1 MNVIGIVGYPASGK
15 GEFSRIAADAGIPVV
30 VMGDIIRNRTRAAG
44 LELTDENVGATARA
58 LRAELG
64 MDAVA
69 ILTAEEIKKLDV
81 ETAVIDGIR
90 GDAEISYFRS
100 VFETFTLI
108 FIKADFAIRLSRMQ
122 GRGRTDDSTTKE
134 ALAARDAREESFG
147 LARAVAE
154 ADITLVNETDRDS
167 FEEAIRNTVRSLA

>member
-15 GEFSRIAADAGIPVV
+15 GEFSRIAAENGIPVV

-64 MDAVA
+64 MAAVA
-69 ILTAEEIKKLDV
+69 ILTAEEVQKLDTK
-81 ETAVIDGIR
+81 TAVIDGIR
-90 GDAEISYFRS
+90 GDAEVAYFRS

-108 FIKADFAIRLSRMQ
+108 FIKADFAIRLDRMQ
-122 GRGRTDDSTTKE
+122 SRNRSDDTTTAE
-134 ALAARDAREESFG
+134 SLAARDAREESFG
-147 LARAVAE
+147 LARAVAA
-154 ADITLVNETDRDS
+154 ADITLVNETDRES
-167 FEEAIRNTVRSLA
+167 FEEAIRNAVRSLA

>member
-15 GEFSRIAADAGIPVV
+15 GEFSRIAAENGIPVV

-69 ILTAEEIKKLDV
+69 ILTAEEVKKLDV
-81 ETAVIDGIR
+81 KTAVIDGIR

-100 VFETFTLI
+100 VFETFTVI
-108 FIKADFAIRLSRMQ
+108 FIKADFAIRLERMQ
-122 GRGRTDDSTTKE
+122 GRGRTDDSTTAD
-134 ALAARDAREESFG
+134 ALSARDAREESFG
-147 LARAVAE
+147 LARAVSA
-154 ADITLVNETDRDS
+154 ADITLVNETDRES

>member
-15 GEFSRIAADAGIPVV
+15 GEFSRIAAENGIPVV

-69 ILTAEEIKKLDV
+69 ILTAEEVQKLDTK
-81 ETAVIDGIR
+81 TAVIDGIR
-90 GDAEISYFRS
+90 GDAEVAYFRS

-108 FIKADFAIRLSRMQ
+108 FIKADFSIRLDHMQSRN
-122 GRGRTDDSTTKE
+122 RSDDTTTAE
-134 ALAARDAREESFG
+134 SLAARDAREESFG
-147 LARAVAE
+147 LARAVAA
-154 ADITLVNETDRDS
+154 ADITLVNETDRES
-167 FEEAIRNTVRSLA
+167 FEEAIRNAVRSLA

>member
-134 ALAARDAREESFG
+134 SLAARDAREESFG

>member
-15 GEFSRIAADAGIPVV
+15 GEFSKIAAEHGIPVV
-30 VMGDIIRNRTRAAG
+30 VMGDIIRNRTKAQG

-69 ILTAEEIKKLDV
+69 ILTAEEVTALNA

-90 GDAEISYFRS
+90 GDAEVACFRS
-100 VFETFTLI
+100 VFERFTLI
-108 FIKADFAIRLSRMQ
+108 FIKADFAIRLERMQ
-122 GRGRTDDSTTKE
+122 GRGRTDDSVTAE
-134 ALAARDAREESFG
+134 ALLARDTREESFG
-147 LARAVAE
+147 LARAVAA
-154 ADITLVNETDRDS
+154 ADITLVNETDRAS
-167 FEEAIRNTVRSLA
+167 FGDAIENTIRSLA

>member
-15 GEFSRIAADAGIPVV
+15 GEFSRIAAENGIPVV

-58 LRAELG
+58 LRAKLG

-69 ILTAEEIKKLDV
+69 ILTAEEVKKLDAK
-81 ETAVIDGIR
+81 TAVIDGIR

-100 VFETFTLI
+100 VFETFTVI
-108 FIKADFAIRLSRMQ
+108 FIKADFAIRLERMQ
-122 GRGRTDDSTTKE
+122 GRGRTDDSTTAD
-134 ALAARDAREESFG
+134 ALSARDAREESFG
-147 LARAVAE
+147 LARAVSA
-154 ADITLVNETDRDS
+154 ADITLVNETDRES